1 MRILGVGEEEK
12 LKLVE
17 MAKFNEVQKRRRAAV
32 AIWKRKVHGDPFTGK
47 LQQKPQPLSISGKR
61 KRKLLKK
68 WRREQKEAV
77 EKGLITMQ
85 DVEMAV
91 ADGTSKDASKPS
103 VRFSMKKSAKLKVKQ
118 LKKNKKV
125 KNTVKSQKPA
135 GDVSSDA
142 MVE

>member
-1 MRILGVGEEEK
+1 
-12 LKLVE
+12 

-32 AIWKRKVHGDPFTGK
+32 AQWKRKVHGDPVTGK
-47 LQQKPQPLSISGKR
+47 LQQPAQPLSISGKR

-68 WRREQKEAV
+68 WRREQTEAV

-91 ADGTSKDASKPS
+91 ADGTSKDSTKPA
-103 VRFSMKKSAKLKVKQ
+103 VKFPMKKSAKLKVKQ
-118 LKKNKKV
+118 LKKNKKG
-125 KNTVKSQKPA
+125 KNNIKSQKPA
-135 GDVSSDA
+135 GEVLGDA